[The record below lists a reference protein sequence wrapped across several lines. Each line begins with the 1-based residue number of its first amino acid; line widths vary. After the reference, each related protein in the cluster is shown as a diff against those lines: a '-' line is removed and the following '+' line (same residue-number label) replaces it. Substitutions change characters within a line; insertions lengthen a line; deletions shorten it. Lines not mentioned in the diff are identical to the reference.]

1 MHGLLQGGKAS
12 RIGCLSLRLA
22 LWADDI
28 NSWIAERLF
37 RRRVVLLQIIGHFSL
52 SNVYTSS
59 KTTDE
64 RLVASGCVVR
74 IIVKVGLLPTE
85 KGESLMLSAKKKQI
99 SAISNLCST
108 VDHVVRFENSL
119 HAALYTPIKDRP

>member
-28 NSWIAERLF
+28 NSWIAERSF
-37 RRRVVLLQIIGHFSL
+37 RRRVVLLQIFGHFSL

-64 RLVASGCVVR
+64 WLVASGCVVR
-74 IIVKVGLLPTE
+74 IIVKVGLLPTT
-85 KGESLMLSAKKKQI
+85 KGESLMFTAKNKEF
-99 SAISNLCST
+99 SAISNFCST
-108 VDHVVRFENSL
+108 VLQVVQYENSL
-119 HAALYTPIKDRP
+119 HATCSTPIKDRP

>member
-28 NSWIAERLF
+28 NSWIADRLF
-37 RRRVVLLQIIGHFSL
+37 RRRVVLLQIFGHFSL
-52 SNVYTSS
+52 SDVYTSS

-64 RLVASGCVVR
+64 WLVASGCVVR
-74 IIVKVGLLPTE
+74 IIVKVGLLPTT
-85 KGESLMLSAKKKQI
+85 KGESLMFAAKNKEF
-99 SAISNLCST
+99 SAISNFCST
-108 VDHVVRFENSL
+108 VLQVAGFHNSL
-119 HAALYTPIKDRP
+119 HAAVSTPIKDRP